1 MNTDEDLGDHVDD
14 GLMPPGEETAHQIG
28 SAPLLSKHGA
38 TPRLAHD
45 RHTRKLSS
53 VNSALPKGTA
63 VSRSSVASG
72 ASRAWPMGRVTGITL
87 FFSVIAITVGLFA
100 WVVAGCGNETRG
112 LVLGEVDTG
121 IPLETIDAADVV
133 LDAGCPLCDAAITLD
148 GDTTTAAHGGD
159 GGAPYIDTCPG
170 NQVVIGYQG
179 YVTTVVDGGD
189 ELVGSI
195 QTFCGQLSMGGPAMD
210 QVVTSPGATL
220 SARGESPDT
229 PWTQMCPADQTVIGF
244 DGQSGLYVDRIAFTC
259 AHWTATTTPNGIVL
273 ARDATDTAVAQGG
286 DGGTAFQESCP
297 AGQVARGSAIR
308 AGFWI
313 DSFALICTTPTL

>member
-1 MNTDEDLGDHVDD
+1 MNTDEDLGDHLDN

-28 SAPLLSKHGA
+28 SARRLSKRGA
-38 TPRLAHD
+38 TPKLAHD

-63 VSRSSVASG
+63 VSRSLV
-72 ASRAWPMGRVTGITL
+72 ASRASRMGRVADIAL
-87 FFSVIAITVGLFA
+87 FFSVIAITLGLFA

-112 LVLGEVDTG
+112 LVLGEVETG
-121 IPLETIDAADVV
+121 IPLQTIDAADVV
-133 LDAGCPLCDAAITLD
+133 LDAGCPLCDAAILLD

-179 YVTTVVDGGD
+179 YVTNVLDAGD

-195 QTFCGQLSMGGPAMD
+195 QTICGQLAIGGASMD

-220 SARGESPDT
+220 SARGQSPDS
-229 PWTQMCPADQTVIGF
+229 PWTQMCPANQTVIGF
-244 DGQSGLYVDRIAFTC
+244 EGQSGEYLDRIAFTC
-259 AHWTATTTPNGIVL
+259 AHWTATTTPNGVVL
-273 ARDATDTAVAQGG
+273 ARDMTDTAVAQGG